1 MSFVSPSNV
10 VSKLSCC
17 RIDGMRPVPKAC
29 CNGERIDLLVL
40 PPSAFIPASVEVT
53 MVQPAE
59 RNGEFVTDLSSYS
72 PVLCKLE
79 VMSIR
84 GRPSA
89 DETRLRGHKP
99 QMVAIALPNRLIDRN
114 DSVAK
119 GLKS

>member
-1 MSFVSPSNV
+1 
-10 VSKLSCC
+10 
-17 RIDGMRPVPKAC
+17 
-29 CNGERIDLLVL
+29 
-40 PPSAFIPASVEVT
+40 
-53 MVQPAE
+53 MVQPAN

-72 PVLCKLE
+72 PALCKFE

-114 DSVAK
+114 DPIAK